1 METQFLMPKHYICVP
16 HKLEWYCFM
25 CFMWFLFMFLCD
37 VLRWNAIWL
46 EFCMLKVPLVRLNM
60 SLQRLN
66 V

>member
-25 CFMWFLFMFLCD
+25 CPA